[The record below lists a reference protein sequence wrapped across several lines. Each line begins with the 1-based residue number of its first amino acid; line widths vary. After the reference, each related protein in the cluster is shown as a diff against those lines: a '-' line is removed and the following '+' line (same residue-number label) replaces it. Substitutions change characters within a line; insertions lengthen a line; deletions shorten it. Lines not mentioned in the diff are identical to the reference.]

1 MTIAAILLPVFVLV
15 LLPFFLAF
23 WLGFSRRDA
32 LASGAVRGE
41 DVALKRTPWPEQAE
55 KIGHAFSNQFEAPV
69 LFYFLVALA
78 IITHKADLLFVVM
91 EWVFVILRLVHAG
104 IHTGPN
110 DIRWRGA
117 AFGLSFCVLL
127 AMWVIFAIRI
137 LLS

>member
-15 LLPFFLAF
+15 ILPFFLAF

-41 DVALKRTPWPEQAE
+41 DVALKRAPWPEQAE
-55 KIGHAFSNQFEAPV
+55 EIGHAFSNQFEAPV

-91 EWVFVILRLVHAG
+91 EWVFVILRLVHAS

-110 DIRWRGA
+110 DPVAWS
-117 AFGLSFCVLL
+117 GLRARLLCASCNVGDFCY
-127 AMWVIFAIRI
+127 RI